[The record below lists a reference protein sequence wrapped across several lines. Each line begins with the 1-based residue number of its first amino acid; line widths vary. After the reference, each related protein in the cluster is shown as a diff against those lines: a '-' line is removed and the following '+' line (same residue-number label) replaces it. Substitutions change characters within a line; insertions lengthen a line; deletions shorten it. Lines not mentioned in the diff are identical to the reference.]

1 MRQWR
6 LIYDNPAIGAWNMAV
21 DEAIMEAVGAENVP
35 PTLRLYAWNPACLSL
50 GYGQR
55 YTDVDFARLGHLG
68 WDIVRRPT
76 GGRAILHTDELTYS
90 LSLPASDELAAGTI
104 VESYRRISLAL
115 LSGLTQLGA
124 SPHAD
129 QRAERIESGAVCF
142 ETPSHYE
149 ITVDGRKLVGSAQ
162 VRRKNAVLQH
172 GTLPLFG
179 DIARIC
185 EALVFEDDAALQSAK
200 DHVCQRA
207 VTLADALGF
216 EVSWDE
222 VASAVIQGFIDT
234 YAVDFD
240 DYENTLTEAEFTR
253 AQQLMSEV
261 YTTPEW
267 THRH

>member
-1 MRQWR
+1 
-6 LIYDNPAIGAWNMAV
+6 MAV
-21 DEAIMEAVGAENVP
+21 DEAIMEAVGTENVP
-35 PTLRLYAWNPACLSL
+35 PTLRLYAWDPACLSL

-55 YTDVDFARLGHLG
+55 FTDADFSRLEHLG

-90 LSLPASDELAAGTI
+90 LSLPATDELAIGTV

-115 LSGLTQLGA
+115 MSGLTQLGA

-129 QRAERIESGAVCF
+129 QRADRIESGPVCF

-149 ITVDGRKLVGSAQ
+149 ITVTGRKLVGSAQ

-172 GTLPLFG
+172 GSLPLYG
-179 DIARIC
+179 DIAQIC
-185 EALVFEDDAALQSAK
+185 EALVFADDASRQAAEE
-200 DHVCQRA
+200 HVRQRA
-207 VTLADALGF
+207 ITLADALGF
-216 EVSWDE
+216 EVSWAE
-222 VASAVIQGFIDT
+222 AASAVVQGFIDT

-240 DYENTLTEAEFTR
+240 DYANTLTQAESAR

-261 YTTPEW
+261 YATSEW
-267 THRH
+267 TNRH